1 MDRRSFLKISA
12 GAVASGF
19 VPDIRL
25 FTPSKPIKPRDFD
38 PDSEHGNFIDFS
50 GKGDGQCFR
59 DPVFWDSVKKI
70 MYDDMLE
77 VVPEKY
83 RYRVQFRCRIPK
95 DYGRNQGLA
104 WYYPPKNMLPLPV
117 FSERNGYSII

>member
-19 VPDIRL
+19 VPNIRV
-25 FTPSKPIKPRDFD
+25 FTPSKPINPRDFD

-50 GKGDGQCFR
+50 SKGDDQYL
-59 DPVFWDSVKKI
+59 WDSLKKI
-70 MYDDMLE
+70 VYDDMLK
-77 VVPEKY
+77 VVPKEY
-83 RYRVQFRCRIPK
+83 RYRVQFRCRIPR

-104 WYYPPKNMLPLPV
+104 WYYPTKNMLPLPV